1 MAQPEKIETTAQPMF
16 TATDLL
22 NAVKVMAQ
30 EMKKPSDED
39 QQKKDEDKA
48 RLMQNQQNSIAEAKA
63 HDQQKKANED
73 ACSHM
78 KGHPYQGKT
87 RIVAPFHSDGLF
99 HPICQQCHKEFKP
112 FPAGNQTIP
121 VGASFDDYAGVTPK
135 LIESW
140 GERHAQSKLV
150 AVGA

>member
-1 MAQPEKIETTAQPMF
+1 MAEKNEAVAQPMF
-16 TATDLL
+16 TANDLL

-30 EMKKPSDED
+30 EMKKPSEEE
-39 QQKKDEDKA
+39 QAKKDADRN
-48 RLMQNQQNSIAEAKA
+48 RLLQNQQASIAEAKNS
-63 HDQQKKANED
+63 QLQKQANES

-78 KGHPYQGKT
+78 KPHPYQGKT

-99 HPICQQCHKEFKP
+99 HPICLNCQKEFPP

-121 VGASFDDYAGVTPK
+121 VGASFDDYQGVTPQ

-140 GERHAQSKLV
+140 GKRHAEAKLV